1 MHNARHTDCYSAYL
15 FLPARSHVERFLER
29 APLDRWHLNEYHIR
43 QGYHCNPFEI
53 NTLATRQWKIR
64 LLYPLRE
71 ISKSFSSVS
80 AMRASTSSGGRLKLS
95 MANAYTETQWMLIC
109 KQASSTWE
117 CLTSDQCCTRKATYP
132 AQGVKTCNMAL
143 LSFPILTTCIASIAI
158 HDKGYMLRNWP
169 SSEDTKQAFEC
180 PGKNFLVN
188 PADNH
193 YQASSVGITASDVYS
208 FPLVAYD
215 TLHINRQTYLIWF
228 VKHDGWSCIAEDRL
242 VCNIWHRDTY
252 SHMLKYFLLILAHTC
267 GSIIFRAGSASF
279 LLHLSPECIK
289 IFLVSAHRL
298 SSNPRSWAQSKNILP
313 GSVRSTSLLL
323 TWLMILICW
332 HRTIPTKY
340 NAVPRDCR
348 SMPSIGL
355 FLLFCIRRCS

>member
-64 LLYPLRE
+64 FLYPLRE
-71 ISKSFSSVS
+71 VSKSFSSVS

-132 AQGVKTCNMAL
+132 AQGVKTCNVAL

-208 FPLVAYD
+208 FPVLWIACD
-215 TLHINRQTYLIWF
+215 TYLHSCTSTDKHIWYDSSSTM
-228 VKHDGWSCIAEDRL
+228 DGPALQRTDSY
-242 VCNIWHRDTY
+242 VTY
-252 SHMLKYFLLILAHTC
+252 GIGILIHTC
-267 GSIIFRAGSASF
+267 LSIFCSYSLTLVGASF
-279 LLHLSPECIK
+279 FEQAQHPFCY
-289 IFLVSAHRL
+289 IFL
-298 SSNPRSWAQSKNILP
+298 QS
-313 GSVRSTSLLL
+313 V
-323 TWLMILICW
+323 
-332 HRTIPTKY
+332 
-340 NAVPRDCR
+340 
-348 SMPSIGL
+348 
-355 FLLFCIRRCS
+355 